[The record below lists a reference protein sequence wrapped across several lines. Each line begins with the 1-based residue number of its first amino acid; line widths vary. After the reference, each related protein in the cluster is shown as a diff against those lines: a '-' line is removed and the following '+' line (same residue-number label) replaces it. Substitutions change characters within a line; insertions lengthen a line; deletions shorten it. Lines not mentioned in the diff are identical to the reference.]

1 MGKKGDREGQKE
13 KERKM
18 RRDLLGTGNM
28 GWGGKRR
35 DKERGREKEENV
47 WEHMERWEEE
57 DREGGRERPEREEER
72 GQTVL
77 L

>member
-28 GWGGKRR
+28 GWGGQ
-35 DKERGREKEENV
+35 RGKGG
-47 WEHMERWEEE
+47 
-57 DREGGRERPEREEER
+57 EGGQ
-72 GQTVL
+72 GKQSFL
-77 L
+77 